1 VASILIVE
9 DDPTIR
15 ELVRLH
21 LTSASHEVLTAV
33 DGLQGLQMAV
43 SNRPD
48 VIVSDVQM
56 PNMDGFGMLAAV
68 RANEQTSSIPVIFL
82 TALDDRDSFRKSMNL
97 GADDFLSKPVK
108 RAELLNA
115 IAGRLKRAEVLHLS
129 GLQRS
134 VGTGAAEMEPT
145 AMLASGATRSMN
157 TAGRAA
163 HATTWLPVGPFL
175 QKTFSS

>member
-1 VASILIVE
+1 MASILVVE

-21 LTSASHEVLTAV
+21 LASASHDVMTAS

-82 TALDDRDSFRKSMNL
+82 TALDDRENFRKSMNL

-108 RAELLNA
+108 ARRVAQCDY
-115 IAGRLKRAEVLHLS
+115 RPP
-129 GLQRS
+129 Q
-134 VGTGAAEMEPT
+134 
-145 AMLASGATRSMN
+145 TRRES
-157 TAGRAA
+157 A
-163 HATTWLPVGPFL
+163 PVGPVAGRHAAFGVRIGRVAGSCRPKRPDFL
-175 QKTFSS
+175 KSGFER